1 MLKSVTYKVK
11 VEFPLGSR
19 MKEEEVE
26 VTLPTDEFPDEFI
39 ADYAK
44 IKLHLKKWTGVSQNK
59 MNVTEIRRIEDV

>member
-1 MLKSVTYKVK
+1 MLNNVKYIVK

-26 VTLPTDEFPDEFI
+26 VYLPTDEFTDEFI
-39 ADYAK
+39 ADYAR

-59 MNVTEIRRIEDV
+59 MKVTEIRRVGNV